1 MTSNAFLGCQVRRV
15 NSGEA
20 GRIRGMSESGVE
32 IGWEPK
38 TGVIPTEQTFAPGDA
53 TFATGIEV
61 YTLDRGWIPAG
72 ELPGFNESTEQA
84 TMPNEKP
91 AIRSGLSNLLGEIR
105 KALEAAPQALAEK
118 ESPHWPFRHTKSRQG
133 GPTRSSTSVA
143 TRGRTTGNAPA
154 RTTSARARASGTTRG
169 PRSGSASPRRT
180 RSGTTRRTKP
190 GSRLV
195 ARSCS
200 ALR

>member
-133 GPTRSSTSVA
+133 GPNKEFDI
-143 TRGRTTGNAPA
+143 RGD
-154 RTTSARARASGTTRG
+154 SRADDWECTCSNY
-169 PRSGSASPRRT
+169 
-180 RSGTTRRTKP
+180 KC
-190 GSRLV
+190 
-195 ARSCS
+195 SCKGIGDNKG
-200 ALR
+200 AKKRVRIPKAYKKRYNKAYKAWIAAGRP